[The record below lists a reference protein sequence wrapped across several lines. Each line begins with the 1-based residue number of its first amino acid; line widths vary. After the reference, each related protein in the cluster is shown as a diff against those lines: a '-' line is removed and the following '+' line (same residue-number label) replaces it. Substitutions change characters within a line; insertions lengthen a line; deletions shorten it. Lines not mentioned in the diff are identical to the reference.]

1 MPLLLSGAWSAS
13 WLFDKNLE
21 YRSNFGGTIS
31 AVLLGI
37 AFRQSE
43 NPECENLNE
52 KRGPRSP
59 ENHLIHAL
67 LLWFNAPRQAELHNY
82 YKRFHR
88 ALLGLKQ
95 LREIHQ

>member
-1 MPLLLSGAWSAS
+1 VVGFVA
-13 WLFDKNLE
+13 FNKNLE

-59 ENHLIHAL
+59 EKPLNSCIVTLVQCTTA
-67 LLWFNAPRQAELHNY
+67 
-82 YKRFHR
+82 
-88 ALLGLKQ
+88 G
-95 LREIHQ
+95 

>member
-1 MPLLLSGAWSAS
+1 VVGFVA
-13 WLFDKNLE
+13 FNKNLE

-59 ENHLIHAL
+59 EKFMHCYLGSMHHGRL
-67 LLWFNAPRQAELHNY
+67 NY
-82 YKRFHR
+82 TTITNGSTERC
-88 ALLGLKQ
+88 
-95 LREIHQ
+95 